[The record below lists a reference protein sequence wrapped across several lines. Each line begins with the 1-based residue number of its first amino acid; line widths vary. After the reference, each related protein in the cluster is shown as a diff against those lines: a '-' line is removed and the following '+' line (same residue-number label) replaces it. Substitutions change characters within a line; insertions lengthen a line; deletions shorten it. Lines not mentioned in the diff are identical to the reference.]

1 MALATCA
8 AGVATALDRRRG
20 VIEALDLA
28 AAVAVGLLGMS
39 LVERVAQGM
48 NLNKLIAPWRSWC
61 GLVAVLVVA
70 LDLLG
75 HGILLSRGYFGQDD
89 FLVLTD
95 TARAGLGGL
104 LEADHTD
111 GLAPGASAPRL
122 GASGR
127 GAPVLGSG
135 GRPGPGPEDGVR
147 GRAVAV
153 AADPIVGDRW
163 LRLPLLVLF
172 CVTPLTL
179 WATQWWWMG
188 IRFWPATFALL
199 LACWALVARVQGGP
213 AARGHLAVVVGVLVG
228 LCFSPLAV
236 LDPVVLLGLAPWWCC
251 PGRHHRFAARG
262 WRTCAGSGRAG
273 DRARG
278 DVRRRAGVRR
288 TADDRP
294 GSETGQS

>member
-1 MALATCA
+1 
-8 AGVATALDRRRG
+8 
-20 VIEALDLA
+20 
-28 AAVAVGLLGMS
+28 
-39 LVERVAQGM
+39 M

-111 GLAPGASAPRL
+111 GLAPGASFLAWALGSAAPL
-122 GASGR
+122 SWGVAVV
-127 GAPVLGSG
+127 PVLVLRTAS
-135 GRPGPGPEDGVR
+135 
-147 GRAVAV
+147 AVV
-153 AADPIVGDRW
+153 LWPLLTRLLGDRW

-179 WATQWWWMG
+179 WATQWWWVG

-199 LACWALVARVQGGP
+199 LACWALVARVQGGG
-213 AARGHLAVVVGVLVG
+213 RRLEVGVVVGVLVG

-236 LDPVVLLGLAPWWCC
+236 LDAVVLLGLALVVL
-251 PGRHHRFAARG
+251 PGETLG
-262 WRTCAGSGRAG
+262 SRTRRLADLRRVWAGLVIVLATYGVVRAFVAPLTTG
-273 DRARG
+273 PGLRD
-278 DVRRRAGVRR
+278 RRR
-288 TADDRP
+288 
-294 GSETGQS
+294 S